1 MLVRCYDRNFYQTIL
16 LYTLIAVQCL
26 LHAACSMFEQSKVLQ
41 RPLMFCLAFLK
52 TDCESNRGEKG
63 MG

>member
-16 LYTLIAVQCL
+16 LNTLIVVQCL
-26 LHAACSMFEQSKVLQ
+26 LHTACSMFEQSKVAQ
-41 RPLMFCLAFLK
+41 RPLMFCLAFFK
-52 TDCESNRGEKG
+52 TYGELNRGKG